1 MNQTLIGICGF
12 VCMAAIMLSLF
23 KSKTVPAV
31 AFILFPTILGI
42 FLMTWGYYSVTDIG
56 NLIKAGFGSTAPT
69 AALFVFSVL
78 YFSVINEA
86 GMFDVI
92 VDRLTRHIGTS
103 VIGVTMITTILTI
116 VAHLDGSGA
125 STFLIVIPA
134 MLPIYRK
141 MNMRTTTLLRVMVL
155 PMGIMNLM
163 PWAGP
168 TVRAA
173 TVLGMEASDL
183 WQMILPVQIFG
194 VIICLAHGVLAGI
207 QEKQLGA
214 GLVREQNFKSTEVTD
229 KTPRDK
235 KIFIF
240 NVLLTLAV
248 IAALI
253 VIKIPDY
260 VPFMVG
266 LSLALIANYGLDA
279 KTHKKIINAHAA
291 PALMM
296 CSTLLAAAV
305 LMGIFVKEVTVDGA
319 KIPGVINCMSNLVTL
334 ILPETFGEHLPVII
348 GALSVPLALIFD
360 TNSYFYGML
369 PVMIGIGENF
379 AVSAESITA
388 AMLIC
393 RNCATFISPMVPA
406 ALLGVGL
413 AEVDIKEHIKASFGF
428 TWLLSIICLG
438 FAALIKIIPL

>member
-1 MNQTLIGICGF
+1 M
-12 VCMAAIMLSLF
+12 
-23 KSKTVPAV
+23 
-31 AFILFPTILGI
+31 
-42 FLMTWGYYSVTDIG
+42 
-56 NLIKAGFGSTAPT
+56 
-69 AALFVFSVL
+69 
-78 YFSVINEA
+78 
-86 GMFDVI
+86 
-92 VDRLTRHIGTS
+92 
-103 VIGVTMITTILTI
+103 
-116 VAHLDGSGA
+116 
-125 STFLIVIPA
+125 
-134 MLPIYRK
+134 
-141 MNMRTTTLLRVMVL
+141 
-155 PMGIMNLM
+155 
-163 PWAGP
+163 
-168 TVRAA
+168 
-173 TVLGMEASDL
+173 
-183 WQMILPVQIFG
+183 
-194 VIICLAHGVLAGI
+194 AHGLLAGI
-207 QEKQLGA
+207 QEKRLGVSLI
-214 GLVREQNFKSTEVTD
+214 GGQDFKSPEVAD
-229 KTPRDK
+229 KKSSRDK

-266 LSLALIANYGLDA
+266 LALALIANYGFDA

-305 LMGIFVKEVTVDGA
+305 LMGILVKDVTVDGA
-319 KIPGVINCMSNLVTL
+319 KIPSVINCMSNLVTL

-348 GALSVPLALIFD
+348 GVLSVPLALIFD

-379 AVSAESITA
+379 GVSAESITA

-413 AEVDIKEHIKASFGF
+413 AEVDIKEHIKAAFGF
-428 TWLLSIICLG
+428 TWLLSIICLS
-438 FAALIKIIPL
+438 FAVLIKIIPL